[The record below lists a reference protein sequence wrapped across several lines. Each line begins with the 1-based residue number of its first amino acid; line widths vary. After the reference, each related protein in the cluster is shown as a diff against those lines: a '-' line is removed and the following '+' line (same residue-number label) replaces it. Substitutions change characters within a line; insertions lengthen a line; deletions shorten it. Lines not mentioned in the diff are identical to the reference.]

1 MNYKEFNKE
10 QRRKDRE
17 RHKCITYTDMDKANE
32 ILDKYKRKLEE
43 RKKFKNMA
51 HNIDKASKR

>member
-1 MNYKEFNKE
+1 MDYKEFSKE

-17 RHKCITYTDMDKANE
+17 RHKCVTYTDMDKANE

-43 RKKFKNMA
+43 RKKFK
-51 HNIDKASKR
+51 KYGT